1 MAQSIVFM
9 GTPDFAVPAF
19 DALRAAKN
27 DDYNIVAVYTRPPA
41 KKGRGM
47 QVTKSPVHQA
57 ADAAGI
63 EVFTPTSLKDG
74 DELARFQALQ
84 PDLAVVVAYG
94 MILPQDWLDTPR
106 RGCWNIHASLLPRW
120 RGAAPI
126 QRAIMAGDAET
137 GVAIMQ
143 MAAGLDTGP
152 VLLEKRTAIAADD
165 TAQSLH
171 DKLARLGGEA
181 IGAALA
187 ADDLSPHQQPEA
199 GVTYA
204 EKIDKAEARIDF
216 NRPAAD
222 LDAHIRGLSPFP
234 GAWFEVNGK
243 RVKILAAKPVAAD
256 GDAATVSESGLIYC
270 GIGALQLVTVQP
282 AGKAAMSGADF
293 LRGRGLVA
301 GQKLDT

>member
-19 DALRAAKN
+19 EAVRAAKN
-27 DDYNIVAVYTRPPA
+27 DEYHIVAVYTRPPA
-41 KKGRGM
+41 KQGRGL
-47 QVTKSPVHQA
+47 QLTKSPVHQA

-63 EVFTPTSLKDG
+63 QVFTPTSLKDE
-74 DELARFQALQ
+74 DELERFRALQ

-94 MILPQDWLDTPR
+94 MILPQDWLDAPQQ
-106 RGCWNIHASLLPRW
+106 GCWNIHASLLPRW

-126 QRAIMAGDAET
+126 QRAIMAGDKET

-152 VLLEKRTAIAADD
+152 VLLEKRIAIAAND

-171 DKLARLGGEA
+171 DKLSVLGGTA
-181 IGAALA
+181 IGEALA
-187 ADDLSPHQQPEA
+187 ADDLPPRHQPEA

-204 EKIDKAEARIDF
+204 EKIDKAEAKIDF
-216 NRPAAD
+216 TRSAEA

-234 GAWFEVNGK
+234 GAWFEANGK
-243 RVKILAAKPVAAD
+243 RVKLLAAKPIAAD
-256 GDAATVSESGLIYC
+256 GDMATVSESGAIYC
-270 GIGALQLVTVQP
+270 GAGALQLVSVQP
-282 AGKAAMSGADF
+282 AGKSAMSGEEF